1 MPVSFAEEIEIQ
13 GETVRSPAPFVTIA
27 APRIEDGGAVNWAL
41 AAFVD
46 DSSGFCS
53 RKKHVFFLKKPIPL
67 TPKKPN
73 QTQTKQPS
81 AGDAECFMS
90 TSARVDVEKSTI
102 TALLRLA
109 RQKLGLRARPKAI
122 TVVSRKL
129 RGCFFF

>member
-46 DSSGFCS
+46 DSSGFC
-53 RKKHVFFLKKPIPL
+53 RRKKKHVFFLKTHSIDP
-67 TPKKPN
+67 PKKPN

-90 TSARVDVEKSTI
+90 TSARVDVEKATI
-102 TALLRLA
+102 PALLRLA

-129 RGCFFF
+129 RG